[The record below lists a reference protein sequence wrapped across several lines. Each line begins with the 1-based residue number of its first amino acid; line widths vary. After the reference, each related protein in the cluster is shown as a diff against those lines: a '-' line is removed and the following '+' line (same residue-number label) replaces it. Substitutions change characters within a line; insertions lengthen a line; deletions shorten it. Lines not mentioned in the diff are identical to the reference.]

1 MKLLIAVLMMVFSSA
16 GFAEPKHLRTETWNS
31 IYLLCE
37 LSGGERIFNFTLKR
51 DEEKTFKGSATVL
64 IENRREV
71 YDDPKENFE
80 DRLVIIGGSGNPF
93 FTVVVAN
100 EKIVEQTD
108 EKEFKFSTTPFT
120 PPGEDTL
127 YLSINR
133 ITGTLSYRN
142 ERWDSS
148 IIGHS
153 KTLRTTEFFGSC
165 EKQTKQ
171 KF

>member
-1 MKLLIAVLMMVFSSA
+1 MKLLLAVLMMVFSSA
-16 GFAEPKHLRTETWNS
+16 GFAEQKHLRTETWNS
-31 IYLLCE
+31 VYLLCE
-37 LSGGERIFNFTLKR
+37 LSGKEHYYDITLKR
-51 DEEKTFKGSATVL
+51 GEEKTFKGSATVL

-71 YDDPKENFE
+71 YDDPKESIE
-80 DRLVIIGGSGNPF
+80 GRIVRIGDSGNPF
-93 FTVVVAN
+93 FRVVVAD

-108 EKEFKFSTTPFT
+108 EKEFKFSTNPFT

-133 ITGTLSYRN
+133 ITGSLSYRD
-142 ERWDSS
+142 EDWDS
-148 IIGHS
+148 IGNL